1 MGMLMVAALS
11 FGEIANIIISLSVL
25 MLILVRK

>member
-1 MGMLMVAALS
+1 MVAALS